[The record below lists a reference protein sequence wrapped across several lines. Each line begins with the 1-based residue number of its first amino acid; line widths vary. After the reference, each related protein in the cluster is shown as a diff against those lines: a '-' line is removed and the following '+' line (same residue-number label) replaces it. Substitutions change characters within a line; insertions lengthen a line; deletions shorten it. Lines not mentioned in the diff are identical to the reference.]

1 VSEHSCLP
9 SKNIIHSAKI
19 ASYVRR
25 SEEFGVPKQ
34 EFTVNMH
41 AVRERKRSMVSG
53 WNAVYLDNYKKS
65 GAEFILGSGRF
76 IGPRTLEV
84 TLPEKATRQLR
95 GTNVIISTGTR
106 AVLDETPGLVDSQ
119 PLTHIEA
126 LELDDLPEHLLVI
139 GGGYVGLELSQ
150 AMRRFGSKVSL
161 IDRNDRLIHREDDDV
176 TEALQQLF
184 EDEGIDLV
192 LNARIK
198 SVSGKSGLSVKIVIE
213 RDGKQ
218 IHLQGSHL
226 LVATGR
232 APNTGG
238 IGLELTGVETT
249 ATGYIKVNERLE
261 TTAPGVWAIGEV
273 AGSPQFTHVSL
284 DDFRVVH
291 SSLTGGNRVTTGR
304 LVPFCLFTD
313 PEFAR
318 VGLSENEARARS
330 VAYRVFKIPMAAVM
344 RASTLSETRGFL
356 KALVEADGHRILG
369 FTGFGVGAGEIL
381 SSVQIAMLAGLPYTA
396 LRDAILTHPTLG
408 EGLIPLFSS
417 APSAKE
423 LRS

>member
-1 VSEHSCLP
+1 
-9 SKNIIHSAKI
+9 
-19 ASYVRR
+19 
-25 SEEFGVPKQ
+25 
-34 EFTVNMH
+34 MH

-76 IGPRTLEV
+76 VGPGTLEV
-84 TLPEKATRQLR
+84 TLAEGATRQLR

-106 AVLDETPGLVDSQ
+106 AVLDETPGLVDAQ
-119 PLTHIEA
+119 PLTHVEA

-139 GGGYVGLELSQ
+139 GGGYIGLELSQ

-198 SVSGKSGLSVKIVIE
+198 SVSGKSGQSAKIVIE
-213 RDGKQ
+213 RDAKQ
-218 IHLQGSHL
+218 IHLEGSHL

-238 IGLELTGVETT
+238 IGLELAGVETT
-249 ATGYIKVNERLE
+249 ATGYIKVNERLQ

-291 SSLTGGNRVTTGR
+291 SNLTGGNRVTTGR

-318 VGLSENEARARS
+318 VGLSENEARARG
-330 VAYRVFKIPMAAVM
+330 VPYRVFQIPMAAVM

-356 KALVEADGHRILG
+356 KALVEADGDRILG